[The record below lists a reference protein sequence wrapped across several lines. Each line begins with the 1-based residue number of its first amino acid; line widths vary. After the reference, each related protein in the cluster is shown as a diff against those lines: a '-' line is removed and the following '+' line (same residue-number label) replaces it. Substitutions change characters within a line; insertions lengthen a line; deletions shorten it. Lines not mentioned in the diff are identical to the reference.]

1 MTNLEVAIER
11 IEKARL
17 QYDKKAII
25 KLVAV
30 SKYVD
35 LDAIKSLYI
44 EGQRAFG
51 ESKIQDMKTK
61 ADALSE
67 LPIEWHFIGRIQTNK
82 INALLDI
89 NPFLIHSIDSFET
102 AAEIDKRAKVKNIRV
117 NALLQLNSAKEES
130 KAGVSLEA
138 AMDEYQKISTSM
150 QNVNLKGVMTIGAHT
165 DDEKVV
171 QKSFEEC
178 RAVFESLKQSG
189 ATICSMGMSS
199 DFELAIA
206 CGSNML
212 RIGSVLFAK

>member
-1 MTNLEVAIER
+1 MTNLEVVIER

-17 QYDKKAII
+17 KYDNKAII

-30 SKYVD
+30 SKYVE
-35 LDAIKSLYI
+35 LEAIKSLYL

-51 ESKIQDMKTK
+51 ESKVQDMKTK
-61 ADALSE
+61 ADALLE

-82 INALLDI
+82 INALLDT

-102 AAEIDKRAKVKNIRV
+102 AAEIDKRAKVKNIKV

-130 KAGVSLEA
+130 KAGVSPEA
-138 AMDEYQKISTSM
+138 AMDEYHKILTSL
-150 QNVNLKGVMTIGAHT
+150 QNINLKGVMTIGAHT

-178 RAVFESLKQSG
+178 RGVFERLKNNG

-206 CGSNML
+206 SGSNML
-212 RIGSVLFAK
+212 RIGSVLFAR